1 VSGAAARR
9 CEAEGDRLFRARAD
23 LGATLAAYDAALR
36 HGADPMALA
45 QRRWMCAMLLGD
57 LAAAWHIGDAVLDER
72 KRRGLTYDALP
83 LHLQWVWD
91 GAPLDGKSVLV
102 RCHHGL
108 GDVIQFIRFAA
119 PLRARARRVV
129 VEAVPE
135 ILPLIGGVAGVDEA
149 LPIGPR
155 AAAPP
160 HDVAIELMELPHAL
174 RVDLAAIPR
183 RVPYL
188 RADPARTAALR
199 RAIGGGRAFTVG
211 VAWAAGSWRPERSF
225 PVRLLRRLAV
235 VPGVVLVNMQRGPAL
250 AKLSAAATEA
260 PPLRDWGG
268 RTTDLAETAAALRAV
283 DLVVSVD
290 TVVAHLAGALAV
302 PVWTLLHFAADWRWM
317 AGRQDSPWY
326 PTMRLFRQP
335 APGAWRPVIA
345 EVAAALAAAGS
356 ERRFAANV
364 VGSRPR

>member
-1 VSGAAARR
+1 VSGEAAPR
-9 CEAEGDRLFRARAD
+9 CKAEGDRLFGARTD
-23 LGATLAAYDAALR
+23 LAAALAAYDAALR
-36 HGADPMALA
+36 HGADAMVLA

-57 LAAAWHIGDAVLDER
+57 FAAAWRIGDAVLEER
-72 KRRGLTYDALP
+72 KRRGLACDGLP

-91 GAPLDGKSVLV
+91 GTPLDGKSVLV

-129 VEAVPE
+129 VEAVPA

-225 PVRLLRRLAV
+225 PVRLLRRLAA

-250 AKLSAAATEA
+250 AELSAAATDA

-283 DLVVSVD
+283 DHVVSVD

-356 ERRFAANV
+356 ERRFAADV
-364 VGSRPR
+364 VGSRP